1 MEAEFSRSYELK
13 SKEEVKNALKK
24 VADKIDTEDCESDK
38 KCIKMMG
45 DRLMVD
51 YTLLFEIVVLG
62 GNEWSIKG
70 ERQKRGG
77 LITPPIDE
85 VCQNCT
91 PSKLRPILSE
101 MVISLKPGDNVV
113 RIGKSILTVKSQP
126 SAEVYIDG
134 TLMGKTPLQTL
145 VNSNQRIEVSIIAEG
160 YNTYSKIVILKPGQ
174 PGEINER
181 LAIKRG
187 NIRILSDPTGSTV
200 FLDGKLQLDSNGNE
214 KKTPIKLR
222 PNYGSHKLVLKN
234 KFELKFLLKRF

>member
-1 MEAEFSRSYELK
+1 MRFLILVIFVFFTIPVEAYALKPRAMLLVDFFSYENESGKRSIENHLEAEFSRSYELK
-13 SKEEVKNALKK
+13 SKEEVNDALKK

-51 YTLLFEIVVLG
+51 YTLLFEIVVLS

-77 LITPPIDE
+77 LITPIDE

-91 PSKLRPILSE
+91 LSKLRPILSE

-134 TLMGKTPLQTL
+134 TLMGKSPLQTL
-145 VNSNQRIEVSIIAEG
+145 VNSNQYIEVNVIKEG
-160 YNTYSKIVILKPGQ
+160 YETTGQMVNLKPGE
-174 PGEINER
+174 P
-181 LAIKRG
+181 K
-187 NIRILSDPTGSTV
+187 T
-200 FLDGKLQLDSNGNE
+200 LD
-214 KKTPIKLR
+214 
-222 PNYGSHKLVLKN
+222 
-234 KFELKFLLKRF
+234 